1 MKLLLILALYLIAM
15 PSFSKNLGKVG
26 SVWEIREDNLINVIK
41 KNLEDKDSDY
51 FRKQIMKNVQQNIE
65 KPTGIEIIR
74 ASKDDTRLF
83 DPSIIVQ
90 QDLTD
95 NNGKIFAKKG
105 DKVNP
110 FDTVKS
116 FNRTL
121 IFLNAD
127 DELQVNWFKSFRDKN
142 HLDDKSKL
150 ILIKGNIRDAF
161 NTFNQKIYFDQQGI
175 LINKFGIKAVPTIID
190 QSPENNRMLRIREFA
205 IK

>member
-65 KPTGIEIIR
+65 RPTGIEIIR

-105 DKVNP
+105 GKVNP

-175 LINKFGIKAVPTIID
+175 LINKFGIKAVPTVID

>member
-65 KPTGIEIIR
+65 RPTGIEIIR

-95 NNGKIFAKKG
+95 NNGKIFAHKG

-161 NTFNQKIYFDQQGI
+161 NTFNQKIYFDQKGI
-175 LINKFGIKAVPTIID
+175 LINKFGIKAVPTVID

>member
-65 KPTGIEIIR
+65 RPTGIEIIR